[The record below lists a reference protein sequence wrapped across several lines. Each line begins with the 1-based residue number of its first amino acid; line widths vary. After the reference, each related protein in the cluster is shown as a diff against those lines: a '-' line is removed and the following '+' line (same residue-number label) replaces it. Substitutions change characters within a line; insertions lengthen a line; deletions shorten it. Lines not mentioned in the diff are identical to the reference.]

1 MGQRFLS
8 SRMKIAILCPDFPP
22 DHTGLADHTAALAEH
37 LAERAEVTV
46 ITSQREGRDEAA
58 GAVRVWRQVSQWGGR
73 GAPLVGHALLQ
84 LQPDWLIVQY
94 VPHMYGRGGINL
106 LLPLLLLW
114 WRQRGGRI
122 LLLLHELYIPWSLR
136 PKRILAAVIQRFM
149 LALCVAAARRVGVST
164 DVWRQRLERV
174 FPFRRSRFHHLP
186 TPSNVPVAPLTEAEK
201 ATVRQQLGLT
211 LDELVL
217 GFFGTLHDS
226 KLMDYVLES
235 LRAVEADGQRAR
247 LLCIGP
253 TSQELAQAVNG
264 VSRAPEDRIVC
275 TGYVDA
281 RRVSQ
286 YLSVT
291 DIFLLPLMDGVSSRR
306 SSLMAALSHRVPV
319 AATIGE
325 GTDRLL
331 RESAAFAGSP
341 VAEKSAFLKNV
352 CALAADGARRRQLAE
367 AGARLYQ
374 DQFSWPVVTARLLS
388 LLERDDR
395 T

>member
-1 MGQRFLS
+1 
-8 SRMKIAILCPDFPP
+8 MKIAILCPDFPP
-22 DHTGLADHTAALAEH
+22 DHTGLADHTATLAEH
-37 LAERAEVTV
+37 LVAHAEVTV
-46 ITSQREGRDEAA
+46 ITSQRGVRDEAT

-73 GAPLVGHALLQ
+73 GGRTVGRLLLQ

-106 LLPLLLLW
+106 MLPLLLLW
-114 WRQRGGRI
+114 WRQRGGHI
-122 LLLLHELYIPWSLR
+122 LLLIHELYLPWSLR
-136 PKRILAAVIQRFM
+136 PKRILAAMIQRLM
-149 LALCVAAARRVGVST
+149 LALSVAAARRVGVST

-174 FPFRRSRFHHLP
+174 FPFWRSRFHHLP
-186 TPSNVPVAPLTEAEK
+186 TPSNVPVAHLTEAEK
-201 ATVRQQLGLT
+201 ATVRKQLGLT
-211 LDELVL
+211 WDELVL

-264 VSRAPEDRIVC
+264 VSHAPEERIVC

-281 RRVSQ
+281 RCVSQ

-291 DIFLLPLMDGVSSRR
+291 DIFLLPLIDGVSSRR
-306 SSLMAALSHRVPV
+306 SSLMAALSHRLPV
-319 AATIGE
+319 VATIGE
-325 GTDRLL
+325 GTDHLL
-331 RESAAFAGSP
+331 HESAAFARSP
-341 VAEKSAFLKNV
+341 VEEQSAFLENV
-352 CALAADGARRRQLAE
+352 CALAADEARRRQLAE

-374 DQFSWPVVTARLLS
+374 DQFSWPVVAARLLS
-388 LLERDDR
+388 LLESKDR
-395 T
+395 P

>member
-1 MGQRFLS
+1 
-8 SRMKIAILCPDFPP
+8 MKIAILCPDFPP
-22 DHTGLADHTAALAEH
+22 DPTGLADHTATLAEH
-37 LAERAEVTV
+37 LAAHAEVTV
-46 ITSQREGRDEAA
+46 ITSQRGVRDEAT
-58 GAVRVWRQVSQWGGR
+58 GAVRVWRQVSQWRWRGGR
-73 GAPLVGHALLQ
+73 TVGRLLLQ

-106 LLPLLLLW
+106 MLPLLLWW
-114 WRQRGGRI
+114 WRWRGGQV
-122 LLLLHELYIPWSLR
+122 LLLIHELYLPWSLK
-136 PKRILAAVIQRFM
+136 PKRLLAAVLQRFM
-149 LALCVAAARRVGVST
+149 LALSVAAAPRVGVST
-164 DVWRQRLERV
+164 DVWRQRLERR
-174 FPFRRSRFHHLP
+174 FPFWQSRFHHLP
-186 TPSNVPVAPLTEAEK
+186 TPSNVPVAHLTEAEK
-201 ATVRQQLGLT
+201 ATVRQQLGLAS
-211 LDELVL
+211 DELML

-264 VSRAPEDRIVC
+264 VSHAPEDRIVC

-291 DIFLLPLMDGVSSRR
+291 DIFLLPLIDGVSSRR
-306 SSLMAALSHRVPV
+306 SSLMAALSHGLPV
-319 AATIGE
+319 VATIGE
-325 GTDRLL
+325 GTDRLWL
-331 RESAAFAGSP
+331 ESAAFAGSP
-341 VAEKSAFLKNV
+341 VEEKSVFLKNV
-352 CALAADGARRRQLAE
+352 CALAADEARRRQLAE